1 MGKTV
6 PSATQLVKLKQK
18 ELSEFRKAL
27 RKEDRQILDR
37 LFSYAKKHS
46 QAIGNAPS
54 VYPMEIILFG
64 ILIEIEKQI
73 QRIKDEI
80 PDP

>member
-27 RKEDRQILDR
+27 RKEDRKILDR